1 MHQLVIIS
9 FFDWEKKKKRTFW
22 EPQEKGRKEEEE
34 KNPFRC
40 FFFPKRFFLY
50 NLFIYV
56 YIHVISIRILYYY
69 YSSELLQCGRKKK
82 FFPSSTMSFFSLRSF
97 LASGVRFLL
106 NFIEVR

>member
-9 FFDWEKKKKRTFW
+9 FFDWEKKKKKRTFW

-34 KNPFRC
+34 NPFRC

-56 YIHVISIRILYYY
+56 YIHVISIRII
-69 YSSELLQCGRKKK
+69 LLLFFRAVAMWKKKK
-82 FFPSSTMSFFSLRSF
+82 FFPSSTMSFSLFVPFWRQESVF
-97 LASGVRFLL
+97 F
-106 NFIEVR
+106 